1 MAAGRKG
8 ELVPRPSKKVEYDI
22 CFASSGA
29 KKGWRDLVATMRN
42 PMADAW
48 DFLTRTPT
56 ATTSTNYRLKGELGA
71 VRRGGQSFA
80 RWQHK
85 PTLKG
90 SARIWFYVDDRTVF
104 LEVCIP
110 VTRTRRSS
118 PSHPQT
124 PSNRAPVC
132 GILGLNRGLLLGV

>member
-22 CFASSGA
+22 RFASSGA

-42 PMADAW
+42 PMADVW

-56 ATTSTNYRLKGELGA
+56 ATTPTNYRLKGELGT
-71 VRRGGQSFA
+71 VQRGGRSYE

-90 SARIWFYVDDRTVF
+90 SARIWFYIDERTVY
-104 LEVCIP
+104 LEAVH
-110 VTRTRRSS
+110 TT
-118 PSHPQT
+118 HPNE
-124 PSNRAPVC
+124 SK
-132 GILGLNRGLLLGV
+132 

>member
-22 CFASSGA
+22 RFASSGA

-56 ATTSTNYRLKGELGA
+56 ATTSTNYRLKGELGDCAARRALVRA
-71 VRRGGQSFA
+71 VATQTDAERFSADLVLRRWPHGLPRGRAHQSPERDEVAPPA
-80 RWQHK
+80 RK
-85 PTLKG
+85 PL
-90 SARIWFYVDDRTVF
+90 
-104 LEVCIP
+104 
-110 VTRTRRSS
+110 VTE
-118 PSHPQT
+118 P
-124 PSNRAPVC
+124 
-132 GILGLNRGLLLGV
+132 